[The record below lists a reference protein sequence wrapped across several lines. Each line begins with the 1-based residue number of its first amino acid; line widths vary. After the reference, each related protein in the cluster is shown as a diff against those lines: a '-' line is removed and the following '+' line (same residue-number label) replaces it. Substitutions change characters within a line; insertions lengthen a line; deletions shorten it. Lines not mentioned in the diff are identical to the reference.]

1 MRVILEL
8 KEIQKDWPDSN
19 NDSLEGIEVTKK
31 KERKATTL
39 RYCNLHQE
47 RFIDSFPLLVS
58 YKMKQ

>member
-31 KERKATTL
+31 EERKATTL

-47 RFIDSFPLLVS
+47 CLDSFPLLVI